1 MSDPNQ
7 NGKGKGVPRRV
18 ALKVIGAMP
27 AAMAVTGLEA
37 ATAPPATKAAAAA
50 AKKVFKPKFFTDHEW
65 KTAGVLADM
74 IIPRDDRSGSAT
86 EAGVLEFMD
95 EWVDYWGERIQAQV
109 RGGLAWL
116 DAETTRR
123 FDKRFVE
130 LTDAQR
136 RQVLDTIAYPPRDPN
151 VRLAFEPTTQRQE
164 AGASSTYPQGPP
176 PQKPPE
182 GAPPAQSASP
192 EDGTSLSQGV
202 AFFTLFRDLT
212 ASGFFTSEI
221 GIKDIGFMGNQPWDW
236 KGCPPEVL
244 KKLGLACRQPGRAR
258 ARSARDALAQY
269 PLHPERAD
277 QQRHQHRGHHEQR
290 RQELADG
297 AQRAR
302 RGDAAVVFQ
311 VLRLALRH
319 VLRLHRRRM
328 ISSPSPHI
336 PGGAACSPPPR
347 T

>member
-1 MSDPNQ
+1 MSDTNER
-7 NGKGKGVPRRV
+7 GKGVPRRV

-27 AAMAVTGLEA
+27 VAVAAGGLEA
-37 ATAPPATKAAAAA
+37 APPAAKPATAAAAGKAAAKA
-50 AKKVFKPKFFTDHEW
+50 KFFTDHEW

-244 KKLGLACRQPGRAR
+244 KKLGLA
-258 ARSARDALAQY
+258 
-269 PLHPERAD
+269 
-277 QQRHQHRGHHEQR
+277 
-290 RQELADG
+290 
-297 AQRAR
+297 
-302 RGDAAVVFQ
+302 
-311 VLRLALRH
+311 
-319 VLRLHRRRM
+319 
-328 ISSPSPHI
+328 
-336 PGGAACSPPPR
+336 
-347 T
+347 

>member
-1 MSDPNQ
+1 MSEHDDDPR
-7 NGKGKGVPRRV
+7 GKGVPRRV

-27 AAMAVTGLEA
+27 AAVAVTGLEA
-37 ATAPPATKAAAAA
+37 AAAPPAAKTATTAAA
-50 AKKVFKPKFFTDHEW
+50 AKKAAAVSKAKFFTDHEW

-74 IIPRDDRSGSAT
+74 IIPRDARSGSAT

-136 RQVLDTIAYPPRDPN
+136 RQVLDAIAYPPRDPN
-151 VRLAFEPTTQRQE
+151 TRLAFEPTTQRQE

-182 GAPPAQSASP
+182 GATPPQSPSP
-192 EDGTSLSQGV
+192 EEGTSLSQGI

-212 ASGFFTSEI
+212 ASGFFTSEM

-244 KKLGLACRQPGRAR
+244 AKLGLA
-258 ARSARDALAQY
+258 
-269 PLHPERAD
+269 
-277 QQRHQHRGHHEQR
+277 
-290 RQELADG
+290 
-297 AQRAR
+297 
-302 RGDAAVVFQ
+302 
-311 VLRLALRH
+311 
-319 VLRLHRRRM
+319 
-328 ISSPSPHI
+328 
-336 PGGAACSPPPR
+336 
-347 T
+347 

>member
-1 MSDPNQ
+1 MSDPNES
-7 NGKGKGVPRRV
+7 GKNKGIPRRV

-37 ATAPPATKAAAAA
+37 ATAPPAAKTATAAAAA

-182 GAPPAQSASP
+182 GALPPQNPSA
-192 EDGTSLSQGV
+192 EDGTSVSQGI

-212 ASGFFTSEI
+212 ASGFFTSCSTAA
-221 GIKDIGFMGNQPWDW
+221 W
-236 KGCPPEVL
+236 
-244 KKLGLACRQPGRAR
+244 AR
-258 ARSARDALAQY
+258 
-269 PLHPERAD
+269 
-277 QQRHQHRGHHEQR
+277 
-290 RQELADG
+290 
-297 AQRAR
+297 
-302 RGDAAVVFQ
+302 
-311 VLRLALRH
+311 
-319 VLRLHRRRM
+319 M
-328 ISSPSPHI
+328 
-336 PGGAACSPPPR
+336 R
-347 T
+347 TSFESFA

>member
-1 MSDPNQ
+1 MSDQGND
-7 NGKGKGVPRRV
+7 GKGHGIPRRV
-18 ALKVIGAMP
+18 ALKVIGAVP

-37 ATAPPATKAAAAA
+37 AAAPPVAKTATAAAAGKKAAA
-50 AKKVFKPKFFTDHEW
+50 VFKAKFFTDHEW

-74 IIPRDDRSGSAT
+74 IIPRDAVSGSAT

-95 EWVDYWGERIQAQV
+95 EWVDYWGERIQAPV

-123 FDKRFVE
+123 FDKRFLE
-130 LTDAQR
+130 CTDAQR
-136 RQVLDTIAYPPRDPN
+136 RQVLDTIAYPPRDAN
-151 VRLAFEPTTQRQE
+151 TILAFEPTQQRQE

-182 GAPPAQSASP
+182 GAPPAQSPSP
-192 EDGTSLSQGV
+192 EEGTAYSQGI

-212 ASGFFTSEI
+212 ASGFFTSEM

-244 KKLGLACRQPGRAR
+244 KKLGL
-258 ARSARDALAQY
+258 
-269 PLHPERAD
+269 
-277 QQRHQHRGHHEQR
+277 
-290 RQELADG
+290 
-297 AQRAR
+297 
-302 RGDAAVVFQ
+302 
-311 VLRLALRH
+311 
-319 VLRLHRRRM
+319 
-328 ISSPSPHI
+328 
-336 PGGAACSPPPR
+336 

>member
-1 MSDPNQ
+1 MSDPSES
-7 NGKGKGVPRRV
+7 GKGKGVPRRV

-27 AAMAVTGLEA
+27 AAVAVTGLEA
-37 ATAPPATKAAAAA
+37 ATAPPAARTATAAAA
-50 AKKVFKPKFFTDHEW
+50 AKKVFKPKFFTDQEW

-176 PQKPPE
+176 PQKPSE
-182 GAPPAQSASP
+182 GAPPAQNPSL
-192 EDGTSLSQGV
+192 EDGTALSQGI

-212 ASGFFTSEI
+212 ASGFFTSEV

-244 KKLGLACRQPGRAR
+244 AKLGLA
-258 ARSARDALAQY
+258 
-269 PLHPERAD
+269 
-277 QQRHQHRGHHEQR
+277 
-290 RQELADG
+290 
-297 AQRAR
+297 
-302 RGDAAVVFQ
+302 
-311 VLRLALRH
+311 
-319 VLRLHRRRM
+319 
-328 ISSPSPHI
+328 
-336 PGGAACSPPPR
+336 
-347 T
+347 